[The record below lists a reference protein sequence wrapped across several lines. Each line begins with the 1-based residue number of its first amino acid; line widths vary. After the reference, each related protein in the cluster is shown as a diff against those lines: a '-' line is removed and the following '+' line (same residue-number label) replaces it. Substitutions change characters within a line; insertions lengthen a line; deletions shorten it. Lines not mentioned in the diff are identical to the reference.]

1 MDWTPTR
8 TAHGLYEFK
17 HKTGLT
23 LLLHPKDGLEVTT
36 ANITYH
42 VGSRNEGL
50 GVRGATHY
58 LEHGMFKGS
67 KNFNKEKGNGMWALE
82 SMGAYMNATTYT
94 DRTNYFSVIDSEK
107 LDEVIM
113 READRMKE
121 PLLDAKE
128 LKNEMTVVRNEFE
141 RGENNDFE
149 VLQKRIMAMAFMAH
163 PYHHSTIGWKSEIE
177 NVSRDALK
185 TFHDTF
191 YKPSNAT
198 YTFCGNFDCKT
209 IMDKVNQE
217 FSDRYDENY
226 DRSIPEMYTT
236 EPAQMGQRRTVITR
250 PTNCAL
256 MCVSFKAPNG
266 LHKDA
271 IVLEVIANIISKGPQ
286 SMSEKYKRDA
296 TCPVHDIIVDWE
308 RMRDPY
314 LFSIWGTTNFPSKDA
329 LETAEKVIKEIT
341 HTIGSKNLIE
351 DIKRA
356 KIYITN
362 KWNNEM
368 MGTRKMAAAIN
379 EAIARGDAFDVFNR
393 FNVLEKVNQ
402 CDILKV
408 AKDIFNYDRS
418 TVGWLLPGE
427 APTEVKTGLYKAI
440 NSKTF
445 QMDDLPT
452 SMKPTLNLSASEW
465 SYYNSDKTD
474 IRVSLQTKDLSVKGY
489 VKRNLLSDLM
499 VKGFR
504 MSKRDCIE
512 NELYEF
518 LSERNIQRHITTGV
532 DGIHIMAS
540 VPNEAK
546 TLKSA
551 VSLINHEI
559 SKPIMNENAFKYLK
573 GKWLAELRGN
583 KSNVNNVAKYTFAQ
597 ALFKPSDPNYK
608 YSFDTIMS
616 TVQKIN
622 YADIVNLQKSLSSAT
637 RLVTIVSPCEIE
649 GLENKDEYHRDYKT
663 DIREMAQSKDVRIP
677 GKSSVVVKYGMVIP
691 EYTDAL
697 NLAVACLGNGFTA
710 RLMKIVR
717 DKYGLTYGINSRL
730 KHGKGCAIFEITG
743 TFSPNLL
750 ERGITETNKVIK
762 DWLNDSLS
770 ATEINVQQ
778 MEMVGS
784 RNVQFDTP
792 GALASAIHQNKIVYG
807 NIDRVDF
814 HKFKETICG
823 ITPEQVNLEKSKISF
838 DKLALIRV
846 GTFK

>member
-1 MDWTPTR
+1 MSWTPTR
-8 TAHGLYEFK
+8 TAHGMFEFK

-94 DRTNYFSVIDSEK
+94 DRTNYFSVIDSDK
-107 LDEVIM
+107 LNEVIM

-121 PLLDAKE
+121 PLLDATE

-149 VLQKRIMAMAFMAH
+149 ILQKRIMAMAFMAH
-163 PYHHSTIGWKSEIE
+163 PYHHSTIGWRSEIE
-177 NVSRDALK
+177 NVSREALK

-191 YKPSNAT
+191 YKPTNAT
-198 YTFCGNFDCKT
+198 YTFCGNFDCKKV
-209 IMDKVNQE
+209 MDMVDEE
-217 FSDRYDENY
+217 FSSRYDDNY
-226 DRSIPEMYTT
+226 NKEIPDMYTT
-236 EPAQMGQRRTVITR
+236 EPVQMGQRRTVITR

-296 TCPVHDIIVDWE
+296 SCPVHDIIVDWE

-329 LETAEKVIKEIT
+329 LQKAENVIKEIT
-341 HTIGSKNLIE
+341 HTIGSKNLQE

-356 KIYITN
+356 KIYISN

-368 MGTRKMAAAIN
+368 MGTRKMASAIN

-393 FNVLEKVNQ
+393 FNVLDKVNY
-402 CDILKV
+402 CDVLRV

-427 APTEVKTGLYKAI
+427 IPKEVKSGTYNAI
-440 NSKTF
+440 HTQSF
-445 QMDDLPT
+445 ELEDLPEAA
-452 SMKPTLNLSASEW
+452 KPTLNVSPDEW
-465 SYYNSDKTD
+465 SYYTSDKTD
-474 IRVSLQTKDLSVKGY
+474 IRLSLQTNDLSVKGY
-489 VKRNLLSDLM
+489 VTRSILSDLM

-518 LSERNIQRHITTGV
+518 LSERNIQRQVTTGV
-532 DGIHIMAS
+532 DAIHIMAS
-540 VPNEAK
+540 VPNEEK

-583 KSNVNNVAKYTFAQ
+583 KTNVNAVAKYTFAQ
-597 ALFKPSDPNYK
+597 SLFKSSDPNYK

-616 TVQKIN
+616 TVQKVN
-622 YADIVNLQKSLSSAT
+622 YSDIKALQKSLSSST
-637 RLVTIVSPCEIE
+637 RLVTIVSPYEVN
-649 GLENKDEYHRDYKT
+649 GLENKESYKRDYKN
-663 DIREMAQSKDVRIP
+663 DIRETALSKDVRIP

-691 EYTDAL
+691 EYSDAL
-697 NLAVACLGNGFTA
+697 HLAVACLGNGFTA

-743 TFSPNLL
+743 TFSPKLL
-750 ERGITETNKVIK
+750 KRGIEETNKVIK
-762 DWLNDSLS
+762 DWLKDSLD
-770 ATEINVQQ
+770 ANEISVQQ

-784 RNVQFDTP
+784 RNVQFDAP
-792 GALASAIHQNKIVYG
+792 GALASAIHQNKIIYG
-807 NIDRVDF
+807 NVDRIDF
-814 HKFKETICG
+814 HKFKETICA
-823 ITPEQVNLEKSKISF
+823 ITPDQVNEAKRQITF

-846 GTFK
+846 GTF